1 MARNDSDN
9 FYRRQQEEANRIA
22 AKQHRVLT
30 DIAKLAKS
38 SNEELRKF
46 RKAFETF
53 AEAILGMKI
62 EPFQGAVLSEAARG
76 QVAEFDIKGFKE
88 ALLNGEALVTPGGNP
103 ADDPAGKPA
112 AVRVPEGKPYPSF
125 NFKPDE
131 TKKRIA
137 HVERTPRLG
146 YGDVVA
152 GNEDFIA
159 HERES
164 GKSEEE
170 VSNLGLVIGVDL
182 ASDNPEEHLLIAP
195 RAMLNERKETYS
207 IVADEPETRE
217 LLLAVEAYAPNP
229 GSGEEWPDTD
239 QRAELVS
246 RVRDMLNKPSTLEAA
261 IENGEH
267 PPTLDGMEDID
278 LPACGFCG
286 DDIGAP
292 GCPTHGEVLPQ
303 GVTPK
308 MMADHPEFAERVRNS
323 PHYHQMNQDASKR
336 QREQERA
343 IPITRHGHFFVPTEP
358 GKDIPV
364 TRNGEEI
371 GRATINEDGTGTIS
385 IDGEKALQAGFASGG
400 YTGVG
405 LSENVMSGIVH
416 QDIFSDAKRRRRDDL
431 ASY

>member
-46 RKAFETF
+46 RKAFEAF
-53 AEAILGMKI
+53 AEAIRGMKI
-62 EPFQGAVLSEAARG
+62 EPFQGAVLSEAARE
-76 QVAEFDIKGFKE
+76 QIAEFDIKGFKE
-88 ALLNGEALVTPGGNP
+88 ALLNGEALITPGG
-103 ADDPAGKPA
+103 DPVGKPV

-125 NFKPDE
+125 DLKPDE

-152 GNEDFIA
+152 DNEDFIA
-159 HERES
+159 HER
-164 GKSEEE
+164 
-170 VSNLGLVIGVDL
+170 
-182 ASDNPEEHLLIAP
+182 
-195 RAMLNERKETYS
+195 
-207 IVADEPETRE
+207 
-217 LLLAVEAYAPNP
+217 
-229 GSGEEWPDTD
+229 
-239 QRAELVS
+239 
-246 RVRDMLNKPSTLEAA
+246 EAA

-292 GCPTHGEVLPQ
+292 GCPAHGEAEEVLPP

-323 PHYHQMNQDASKR
+323 PHYHQANQEASR
-336 QREQERA
+336 RTHEVRILA
-343 IPITRHGHFFVPTEP
+343 DGTGIIPTEP
-358 GKDIPV
+358 GEDIPV
-364 TRNGEEI
+364 TQNGKEI

-385 IDGEKALQAGFASGG
+385 IDGEKALPTSFASGG

-405 LSENVMSGIVH
+405 LSENVMGGIVH
-416 QDIFSDAKRRRRDDL
+416 QGIFSDAARRRRDGL